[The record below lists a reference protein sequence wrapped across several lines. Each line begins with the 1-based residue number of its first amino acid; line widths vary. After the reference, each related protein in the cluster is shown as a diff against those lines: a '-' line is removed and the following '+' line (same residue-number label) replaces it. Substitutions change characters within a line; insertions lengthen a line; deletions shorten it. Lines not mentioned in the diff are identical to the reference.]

1 MKLFK
6 QFTGQK
12 SQPDDEL
19 PVVLSAQVSPHS
31 RNPLPRPVPQLP
43 VLCGVVKCSSVCG
56 LASSIQLK
64 RSKNGA
70 SSKGV
75 CWKTSKCASPL
86 VQPFTIVC
94 HHSLRTHNMYKSNAH
109 PATVRV
115 QTMIHVR
122 AAQSLQYCFFAPA
135 YCFPHFQLPALLLC
149 NKSRSHYLHTYLHP
163 DANTDACRHGLFWT
177 RASSKAQQIGPHVRA
192 QNVEQGSGIAHQ
204 TARPHL
210 VRKARSRRAVI
221 SFYCQ
226 HVYIIPGRNLPVYGA
241 GVLDWRR
248 IFYALA

>member
-1 MKLFK
+1 MLICVRACE
-6 QFTGQK
+6 QYTAEEEQK
-12 SQPDDEL
+12 RREL
-19 PVVLSAQVSPHS
+19 KGCVLEDFEMRVTLGATLYYSVP
-31 RNPLPRPVPQLP
+31 PLAAHTQHAK
-43 VLCGVVKCSSVCG
+43 VKCPPSN
-56 LASSIQLK
+56 
-64 RSKNGA
+64 R
-70 SSKGV
+70 
-75 CWKTSKCASPL
+75 TSANHDPCACCPESRILLICP
-86 VQPFTIVC
+86 C
-94 HHSLRTHNMYKSNAH
+94 
-109 PATVRV
+109 
-115 QTMIHVR
+115 
-122 AAQSLQYCFFAPA
+122 
-135 YCFPHFQLPALLLC
+135 LLLSSFPAEFLS
-149 NKSRSHYLHTYLHP
+149 NKSRSHYLHTYLQP

-192 QNVEQGSGIAHQ
+192 QNVEQGSGTAHQ